1 MTFPLTALAGASA
14 SAGCTDH
21 AARERLGIAT
31 TMLPRGKLRFNA
43 IALDSKKTGATRKP
57 TTRYTYR
64 LGGDACDPRLSLLR
78 ARPVEQY
85 LRTRGVRL
93 PTVVHGQRSSS
104 PRAECRQTKRD
115 DLVRCLAPNRRVEIE
130 LAGTAS

>member
-21 AARERLGIAT
+21 ASRERLGIAT
-31 TMLPRGKLRFNA
+31 TTLPCGKLHFNA
-43 IALDSKKTGATRKP
+43 IALDPKQTGATRKP
-57 TTRYTYR
+57 TTRYTRR
-64 LGGDACDPRLSLLR
+64 LGDACDPRLSLLR

-104 PRAECRQTKRD
+104 PRAECRKRSATIWCD
-115 DLVRCLAPNRRVEIE
+115 ASRPI
-130 LAGTAS
+130 AGSR